1 VQPTSKGSVRLT
13 SGNFQ
18 DIAVI
23 NGNYLGTDLD
33 FAAVVRAIEAAREI
47 GNQHAFDNLRES
59 ELIPAPKASAEEI
72 QELARL
78 ASASFGHAVGTCK
91 MGVDKLAV
99 VDPELRVHGIL
110 GLRVADASVMPR
122 IITGPGT
129 NASTHMI
136 AGRVAKLILG

>member
-1 VQPTSKGSVRLT
+1 
-13 SGNFQ
+13 
-18 DIAVI
+18 
-23 NGNYLGTDLD
+23 
-33 FAAVVRAIEAAREI
+33 
-47 GNQHAFDNLRES
+47 
-59 ELIPAPKASAEEI
+59 
-72 QELARL
+72 
-78 ASASFGHAVGTCK
+78 

-136 AGRVAKLILG
+136 AGRAAKLILS